1 MNEIIFRLCDEDRNR
16 LDRIIEGLEA
26 LKARPDCSTCVGA
39 VADTMD
45 KACARLQANTEGG
58 DPLQKKL
65 AETLAKV
72 EPTETAKNAAGA
84 SKAETQADVPPTE
97 EEPEAVKPA
106 AAATEK
112 KVTLAD
118 IQQKV
123 IKLSADGKKAQVRD
137 VILGYAEKVTS
148 LPPESYAKVLAK
160 LTALEG

>member
-26 LKARPDCSTCVGA
+26 LKTRPNFSECVGA

-45 KACARLQANTEGG
+45 KACARLQTNAEGE

-65 AETLAKV
+65 ADTLAKA
-72 EPTETAKNAAGA
+72 EPAETAKNAAGA

-97 EEPEAVKPA
+97 EKPEAAKPA
-106 AAATEK
+106 TSATEK

-123 IKLSADGKKAQVRD
+123 IKLSAEGKKAQVRV
-137 VILGYAEKVTS
+137 VILGYAEKVTA
-148 LPPESYAKVLAK
+148 LPPESFAEVYEK